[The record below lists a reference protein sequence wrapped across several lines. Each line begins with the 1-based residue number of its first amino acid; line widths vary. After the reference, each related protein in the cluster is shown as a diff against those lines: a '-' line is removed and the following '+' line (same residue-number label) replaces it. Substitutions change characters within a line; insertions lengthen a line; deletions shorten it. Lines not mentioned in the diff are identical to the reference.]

1 MKVEF
6 SRENIDQMM
15 IVTSIEKIDL
25 NAEENI

>member
-1 MKVEF
+1 MKADF